1 MIVSGFKLLITFRVY
16 VAGVFLMELK
26 SSSFNLIV
34 LVNLFFCFSVGAFA
48 QTNQAVLTPVINF
61 LLDEPEFSCE
71 FSIEPLS
78 PTVGSNIENGD
89 RVTAQISYRLTNVP
103 SEFEVSFSSFLFAEP
118 NENGSQSGLILNSNE
133 SLVIKDLGSNDVD
146 LSGQIEVGATINF
159 QTDTL
164 FENLELRAIFRRA
177 VTEEDFSFFEIGTI
191 VTTNTSVPSCNEEVT
206 SIVNYFLPNS
216 STIAMPRS

>member
-1 MIVSGFKLLITFRVY
+1 VIVSGFKLLITFRVY

-26 SSSFNLIV
+26 RSSFNLIV

-48 QTNQAVLTPVINF
+48 QTNQPVLAPIINL

-89 RVTAQISYRLTNVP
+89 RVTAQINYRLINVP

-118 NENGSQSGLILNSNE
+118 N
-133 SLVIKDLGSNDVD
+133 DVN

-177 VTEEDFSFFEIGTI
+177 ITEEDFSFFEIGTI
-191 VTTNTSVPSCNEEVT
+191 VTTNTSVLSCNEEVT